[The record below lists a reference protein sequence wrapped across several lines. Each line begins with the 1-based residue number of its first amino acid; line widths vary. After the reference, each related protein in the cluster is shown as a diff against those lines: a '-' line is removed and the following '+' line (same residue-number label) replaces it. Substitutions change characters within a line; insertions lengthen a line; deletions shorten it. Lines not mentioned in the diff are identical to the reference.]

1 MQQTVI
7 QDWLES
13 QCGQIDGA
21 ARGVVML
28 ASRRDGGLSSAAS
41 WPPGGRATEEL
52 EDAAKTAFERQQPL
66 SQGRL
71 NGAERPV
78 PLGPLISC
86 PLQVK
91 GKTIGALAVL
101 LSPQMTLAPQAAVTA
116 CSAAPRASRRPCAR
130 A

>member
-1 MQQTVI
+1 MQQTVII

-13 QCGQIDGA
+13 QCGQVDGA

-41 WPPGGRATEEL
+41 WPPGGRATQEL
-52 EDAAKTAFERQQPL
+52 EDAAQFAFDRQQPL

-71 NGAERPV
+71 NGAGRPV
-78 PLGPLISC
+78 PVGPLISF

-101 LSPQMTLAPQAAVTA
+101 L
-116 CSAAPRASRRPCAR
+116 RPT
-130 A
+130 